1 MTLRS
6 FYKFITFFNPIELKN
21 NTSKRV
27 FPTTSLL
34 SKDEILLKGSV
45 ITKVKTENERNFH
58 NKEVRKPHLNFQ
70 QFLTYRKHALWFK
83 LSYIYLI

>member
-1 MTLRS
+1 MTLLS

-45 ITKVKTENERNFH
+45 ITKVKTENFEKFS
-58 NKEVRKPHLNFQ
+58 Q
-70 QFLTYRKHALWFK
+70 
-83 LSYIYLI
+83 

>member
-34 SKDEILLKGSV
+34 GKDEILLKGSV
-45 ITKVKTENERNFH
+45 ITKVKTENFEKFS
-58 NKEVRKPHLNFQ
+58 Q
-70 QFLTYRKHALWFK
+70 
-83 LSYIYLI
+83 

>member
-34 SKDEILLKGSV
+34 SKDEILLKDSV
-45 ITKVKTENERNFH
+45 ITKVKTENFEKFS
-58 NKEVRKPHLNFQ
+58 Q
-70 QFLTYRKHALWFK
+70 
-83 LSYIYLI
+83 

>member
-1 MTLRS
+1 MTLLS

-34 SKDEILLKGSV
+34 GKDEILLKGSV
-45 ITKVKTENERNFH
+45 ITKVKTENFEKFS
-58 NKEVRKPHLNFQ
+58 Q
-70 QFLTYRKHALWFK
+70 
-83 LSYIYLI
+83 